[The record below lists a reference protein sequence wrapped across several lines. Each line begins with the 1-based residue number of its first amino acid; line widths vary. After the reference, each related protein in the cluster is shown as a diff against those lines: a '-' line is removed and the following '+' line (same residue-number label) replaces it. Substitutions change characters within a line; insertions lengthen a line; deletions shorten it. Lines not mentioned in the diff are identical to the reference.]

1 MEELKFTWLIN
12 SQNPV
17 QNVHSHMHIERL
29 KTFLKIIPVRGFDGK
44 QLQSNTSI
52 ASSWKIAN

>member
-29 KTFLKIIPVRGFDGK
+29 KTFLKIILVRGLMADNCRVIPGLLVVGK
-44 QLQSNTSI
+44 
-52 ASSWKIAN
+52 